1 MSITFNPFSSAY
13 HFVEQKAL
21 PALDAARDSMRDG
34 MVNAW
39 NKLPGNEAAE
49 SMINKVVDKMPFNNA
64 ASAAFR
70 ALAGQKE
77 ITLDKDATDGI
88 QADPDFAKKEQ
99 DIVGQIQKDD
109 RYGKQDFDIPLT
121 ELYKDDKGKLLLELG
136 GQRGDMGMK
145 DQLLHAWDLKNP
157 EIQKTWKVAG
167 NEQTWLLRH
176 CTLSGTAH
184 VSKDGTIKID
194 YKVKDT
200 LDLSAQPGRE
210 GAYNGVSKVL
220 GGIWHGVMGAEKPT
234 MTGTFSRT
242 VAGTGPEVAQGGPG
256 GDTHTAKYVP

>member
-1 MSITFNPFSSAY
+1 MSISLNPFSSAY

-21 PALDAARDSMRDG
+21 PFLDSTRDTVRNG

-99 DIVGQIQKDD
+99 DIVGRLQNDE
-109 RYGKQDFDIPLT
+109 RYGKQDFTIELT
-121 ELYKDDKGKLLLELG
+121 DLYKDDKGKLLLELG
-136 GQRGDMGMK
+136 GQRGQMDMT
-145 DQLLHAWDLKNP
+145 DQAWHILDYKNP
-157 EIQKTWKVAG
+157 EIQKTWKVAA
-167 NEQTWLLRH
+167 NEQSWLLRH

-200 LDLSAQPGRE
+200 LDLSAQPGRDPE
-210 GAYNGVSKVL
+210 YNAISKVL
-220 GGIWHGVMGAEKPT
+220 GGVWHGAMGAEKPT

-242 VAGTGPEVAQGGPG
+242 IAPTETAATQGSPG
-256 GDTHTAKYVP
+256 ADTHTAKSVP